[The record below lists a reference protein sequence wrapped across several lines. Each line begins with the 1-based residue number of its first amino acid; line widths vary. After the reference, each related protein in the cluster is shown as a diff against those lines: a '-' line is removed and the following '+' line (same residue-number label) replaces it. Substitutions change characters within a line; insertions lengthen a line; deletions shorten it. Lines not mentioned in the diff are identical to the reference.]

1 VPVVTSTIRAT
12 TRAGYYPGAG
22 HIWMKL
28 VVHAGGVAVAAKR
41 TDVLATALWG
51 DMLVADLEPVDLGYA
66 PPFQSCMTRC

>member
-1 VPVVTSTIRAT
+1 MRVTARLLGGQI
-12 TRAGYYPGAG
+12 
-22 HIWMKL
+22 I
-28 VVHAGGVAVAAKR
+28 GVAVAAKR